1 MLFDLCK
8 VAHQWVLS
16 SKVLLEELAAVLEHD
31 GGLFK
36 AIHLLEG
43 LAVDQI

>member
-16 SKVLLEELAAVLEHD
+16 SKVLLKKLAAVLEHNR
-31 GGLFK
+31 GIFK

-43 LAVDQI
+43 LAVDQV

>member
-16 SKVLLEELAAVLEHD
+16 SKVLLKELSAVLEHD

-43 LAVDQI
+43 LTVDQI